1 MHACVYVRASS
12 SLEGVV
18 EECTGASYRAR
29 FFGCEITLQQITLN
43 IWYTGVEH
51 ILAVSHTMQ
60 DNEAK
65 TVLHPLLP
73 PITEGISLEGLVG
86 CKI

>member
-1 MHACVYVRASS
+1 VAAVAIFRWAIKVPIFYC
-12 SLEGVV
+12 G
-18 EECTGASYRAR
+18 G
-29 FFGCEITLQQITLN
+29 FFGQMYAAGITLHQITLN

-73 PITEGISLEGLVG
+73 PITEGILLEGVVG